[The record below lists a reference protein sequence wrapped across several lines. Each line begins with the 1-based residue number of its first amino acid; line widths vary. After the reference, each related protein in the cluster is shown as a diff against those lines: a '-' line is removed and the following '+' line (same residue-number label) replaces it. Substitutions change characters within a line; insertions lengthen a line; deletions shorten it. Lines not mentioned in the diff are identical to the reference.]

1 MMETLTRQRDF
12 ARLFEEGQRASCGP
26 VRLFFYRRETG
37 PVRVCFAGRSKKAVC
52 RNRIRRRLR
61 EAFRVH
67 YYPTWKDK
75 PFDLFFIGD
84 ESVASVDFASLVLW
98 MGDLLERVEKL
109 GEDRRNPGT
118 GS

>member
-1 MMETLTRQRDF
+1 MMETLKKEKDF
-12 ARLFEEGQRASCGP
+12 ARLFEKGQRVSLGP
-26 VRLFFYRRETG
+26 LRLFFYRREEG

-75 PFDLFFIGD
+75 PFDLFFLGE

-98 MGDLLERVEKL
+98 MGELLERVEQN
-109 GEDRRNPGT
+109 G
-118 GS
+118 